1 MAAYA
6 KVCIEYI
13 QVMQHYKIANN
24 DKSKLVWTHTA
35 GSTLEEIREQVK
47 IALYEA
53 NQETIIS
60 VMVEFTTNRKI
71 IEVLM
76 DTDEGTRQD
85 IIENQNIWDE
95 K

>member
-1 MAAYA
+1 
-6 KVCIEYI
+6 
-13 QVMQHYKIANN
+13 
-24 DKSKLVWTHTA
+24 
-35 GSTLEEIREQVK
+35 
-47 IALYEA
+47 
-53 NQETIIS
+53 
-60 VMVEFTTNRKI
+60 MVEFTTNRKI